1 MSHPFRPF
9 AFIAGLLLTAVGA
22 AWLFREHDVV
32 SGDQLAVAAPVLLI
46 AIGVAG
52 IALTLRRKS

>member
-1 MSHPFRPF
+1 MSHPFKPF
-9 AFIAGLLLTAVGA
+9 TLVVGLLLTLVGA
-22 AWLFREHDVV
+22 GWLVREHDVV
-32 SGDQLAVAAPVLLI
+32 STSQLAVAAPVLLI